1 MRTVTLAALAAFSL
15 APALSAAPASAAD
28 AAPVNAPVDAATRA
42 KVRQV
47 FEAAGL
53 IGTWGVDCNAQA
65 SSTEWE
71 IITVESDGSVQTA
84 MGGDDELDVF
94 DVVDARRLNSRDVW
108 MKVIAE
114 DDGRPMTFVYR
125 VEPNRQMTWS
135 SVNAEGRKL
144 ITRGVFANGEDRSSW
159 YNRCPAGVP
168 APGPRPAADAPTTA
182 DPATDLHKAP
192 KEPAR

>member
-1 MRTVTLAALAAFSL
+1 MRTLILAALAAFAL
-15 APALSAAPASAAD
+15 TPALAAAPARAAESVPTPPAVSAA
-28 AAPVNAPVDAATRA
+28 NA

-71 IITVESDGSVQTA
+71 IITIEPDGSVQTA

-94 DVVDARRLNSRDVW
+94 DVVDARRLNSRDIW

-114 DDGRPMTFVYR
+114 DDGRAMTFVYR
-125 VEPNRQMTWS
+125 VEANRQMTWS

-144 ITRGVFANGEDRSSW
+144 ITRGLFANRQDRSSW

-168 APGPRPAADAPTTA
+168 APGPRATVTPPG
-182 DPATDLHKAP
+182 PATPANDLRKAP

>member
-1 MRTVTLAALAAFSL
+1 MRTLIFAALAAFAL
-15 APALSAAPASAAD
+15 TPALAAAPARAAESVPAPPAVSAA
-28 AAPVNAPVDAATRA
+28 NA

-71 IITVESDGSVQTA
+71 IITIEPDGSVQTA

-94 DVVDARRLNSRDVW
+94 DVVDARRLNSRDIW

-114 DDGRPMTFVYR
+114 DDGRTMTFVYR
-125 VEPNRQMTWS
+125 VEANRQMTWS
-135 SVNAEGRKL
+135 SINAEGRKL
-144 ITRGVFANGEDRSSW
+144 ITRGLFANGDDRSSW

-168 APGPRPAADAPTTA
+168 APGPRPTVTPPG
-182 DPATDLHKAP
+182 PATPANDLRKAP

>member
-1 MRTVTLAALAAFSL
+1 MRTLILAALAAFAL
-15 APALSAAPASAAD
+15 APTLSAAPARAAD
-28 AAPVNAPVDAATRA
+28 APAPVDAATRA

-71 IITVESDGSVQTA
+71 IITIEPDGSVQTA

-94 DVVDARRLNSRDVW
+94 EIVEARRLNSRDIW
-108 MKVIAE
+108 MKVVDTE
-114 DDGRPMTFVYR
+114 DGDSMTFVYR

-135 SVNAEGRKL
+135 SINAEGRRL
-144 ITRGVFANGEDRSSW
+144 ITRGLFANRQDRSSW

-168 APGPRPAADAPTTA
+168 GPGPRPAVTPPGPAT
-182 DPATDLHKAP
+182 PATDLRKAP